1 MNPEALTDLQLA
13 QVLNG
18 EHQSLRQV
26 EANLRALNQELQ
38 RRQEEAQK
46 GDEVNDKDSNG
57 D

>member
-1 MNPEALTDLQLA
+1 MIPEELTDLQLA

-18 EHQSLRQV
+18 EYQSLRQV